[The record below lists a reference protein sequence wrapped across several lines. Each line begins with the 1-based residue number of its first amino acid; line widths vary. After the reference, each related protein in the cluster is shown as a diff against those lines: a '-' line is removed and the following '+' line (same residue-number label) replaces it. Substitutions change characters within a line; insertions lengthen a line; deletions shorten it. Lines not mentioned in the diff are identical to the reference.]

1 MDIPPSSTTFLL
13 SEHQMLN
20 LNLFSLFLSV
30 FWVYSFFF
38 LDSWEESLLCGMA
51 LAVSPI
57 LPPVVMEMIHKKM
70 EMIYKILPNGP
81 EAFGAALSR
90 DTSEM

>member
-1 MDIPPSSTTFLL
+1 M
-13 SEHQMLN
+13 
-20 LNLFSLFLSV
+20 
-30 FWVYSFFF
+30 
-38 LDSWEESLLCGMA
+38 DSWEESLLCGMA

-57 LPPVVMEMIHKKM
+57 PPPVVMEMIHKKM

-90 DTSEM
+90 DTSEMQCALLT